1 MKAPAYKSI
10 VKASRKA
17 ARNANMHLSK
27 GCEIFQQKQAACC
40 LLLRRRLSLKTLTQI
55 QSDLCYTVATC
66 PLTQFVVHFWVL
78 ILDKFCITEA

>member
-27 GCEIFQQKQAACC
+27 GCEIFQQKQAARCP
-40 LLLRRRLSLKTLTQI
+40 LLRRRLSLNTRSDSVRSLLHGSYMSINTICCTFLGINFRQI
-55 QSDLCYTVATC
+55 L
-66 PLTQFVVHFWVL
+66 HN
-78 ILDKFCITEA
+78 